1 MSRLMFAPLLYTS
14 KLSAEIERRN
24 LLYKQ
29 QWVTTTIT
37 DMMCISRALTLVH
50 P

>member
-1 MSRLMFAPLLYTS
+1 MLAPLRCTPRQNTGIGRES
-14 KLSAEIERRN
+14 V
-24 LLYKQ
+24 LYKE